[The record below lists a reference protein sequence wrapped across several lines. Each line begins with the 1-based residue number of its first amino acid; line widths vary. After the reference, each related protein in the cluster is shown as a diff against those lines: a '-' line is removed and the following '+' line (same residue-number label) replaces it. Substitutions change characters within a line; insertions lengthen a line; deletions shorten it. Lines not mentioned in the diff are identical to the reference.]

1 MIKWY
6 RSRLVSQRK
15 DLMRDK
21 IDINIITMEDRVT
34 IILVKFNGKE

>member
-6 RSRLVSQRK
+6 RSRLVNQRR
-15 DLMRDK
+15 DIMRDK

-34 IILVKFNGKE
+34 IILVKSNGKE